1 MECKHLYFIDITSN
15 CDVTDKEQI
24 TTGILFQIYRC
35 YYHILEQ
42 TKCEQGRKILFFAT
56 KQMTTNSR
64 FLLRLTVASAT
75 IIIKSQTFCW
85 IPSSS
90 HRLPLRALPQDCFR
104 SLALE
109 EHQQEIATGFAN
121 FGRAQ
126 PVLAQKWTNE
136 DFLQQS
142 VGVGNAGPDEF
153 LLDNGDKIFQTKQ
166 PVISRDECDRLV
178 KEARES
184 IRDGLKEP
192 KYDME
197 TTQPRNSQLGEAR
210 VSTLPMAQA
219 WLESIMHNTLFP
231 LLESRFGC
239 KAEDL
244 TLHDAL
250 IIGYGYF
257 GTPTQAQPL
266 HRDSSILSLNI
277 ALSPFHDY
285 EGGGTYFQGLSHDN
299 GQETIRNPQG
309 HVMCHAGGVMH
320 AGRSIDRGQRWVLV
334 LFLLSS
340 AQPQLARRCHA
351 HGVRAK
357 HAGNWQS
364 AYQALQEGLQ
374 IAPNDH
380 QLHLDMGGVFA
391 SRGNFAEARRR
402 LALSSHHYKPC
413 YKAAHGLARDLDN
426 KSRTRAALR
435 WFEISLSR
443 IGESDLQPNA
453 WAPLQAA
460 GYDARVKAA
469 QCAIVL
475 SLRSPK
481 FAKEYAPRAID
492 WINTSMQKEPNQDFL
507 LDMVK
512 VARTLADNSQS

>member
-1 MECKHLYFIDITSN
+1 MN
-15 CDVTDKEQI
+15 
-24 TTGILFQIYRC
+24 
-35 YYHILEQ
+35 
-42 TKCEQGRKILFFAT
+42 A
-56 KQMTTNSR
+56 MTR

-75 IIIKSQTFCW
+75 IITTAQTFCW

-90 HRLPLRALPQDCFR
+90 HRWSLHVLPQDCFR
-104 SLALE
+104 TLALD
-109 EHQQEIATGFAN
+109 EHQQEIATGFAT
-121 FGRAQ
+121 FGRAP
-126 PVLAQKWTNE
+126 PVLTQKWTNE

-166 PVISRDECDRLV
+166 PVISKEECDCLV
-178 KEARES
+178 KEASES
-184 IRDGLKEP
+184 IRNGLKESV
-192 KYDME
+192 YDSE
-197 TTQPRNSQLGEAR
+197 ITQPRNSQLGEAR

-219 WLESIMHNTLFP
+219 WLKSIMHNSLFP

-285 EGGGTYFQGLSHDN
+285 EGGGTYFQGLNHEN

-309 HVMCHAGGVMH
+309 HVLCHAGGAMH
-320 AGRSIDRGQRWVLV
+320 AGRSINKGQRWVLV
-334 LFLLSS
+334 LFLLSA

-357 HAGNWQS
+357 QAGNWQL
-364 AYQALQEGLQ
+364 AYQALHEGLQ

-380 QLHLDMGGVFA
+380 QLQLDMGGVFA
-391 SRGNFAEARRR
+391 SRGDFAEARRR

-435 WFEISLSR
+435 WFEISLLR

-453 WAPLQAA
+453 WEPLQAA

-469 QCAIVL
+469 ECAIVL
-475 SLRSPK
+475 SLRSPI
-481 FAKEYAPRAID
+481 FAKEYAPKAID
-492 WINTSMQKEPNQDFL
+492 WIKTSMQQKPNQDFL
-507 LDMVK
+507 LDMMN
-512 VARTLADNSQS
+512 VAKMLAENSQR